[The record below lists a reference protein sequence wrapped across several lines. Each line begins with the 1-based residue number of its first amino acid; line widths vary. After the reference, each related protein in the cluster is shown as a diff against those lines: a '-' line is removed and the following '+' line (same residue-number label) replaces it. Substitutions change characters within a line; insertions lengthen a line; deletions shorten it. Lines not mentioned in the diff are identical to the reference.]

1 MVVIKTTVRRVA
13 FEGLSGS
20 CKTVHS
26 LGSLEVNLKIPDLWQ
41 QEAVRSLNQG
51 FDVVVDAPTG
61 AGKTYIF
68 ELLVEKGL
76 RRQAIYTVPTR
87 ALANDKLIE
96 WRARGW
102 DVGIATG
109 DVAENL
115 QAPVVVATLETQR
128 SRFLERRGPGLLVVD
143 EYQMLADQTRGVSYE
158 LAIAMVP
165 EDTQLLLLSG
175 SVGNAGDVAAWLNRI
190 GRRAS
195 LVSFRTRPVP
205 LDEVYLDSLNERV
218 PSSVR
223 GFWPRLIARALMADL
238 GPILVFAPQR
248 KAAEKLARHIAGALP
263 LLDPL
268 VLSKEQ
274 KALAGDRLGKLIKTR
289 VAFHHSGLSY
299 QQRAGV
305 VEPLAKAGQLRV
317 VVATTGLAAGINF
330 SMRSVLVTDNEYTSG
345 HLQCLIRPDE
355 LLQMFG
361 RAGRRGLDEV
371 GYVLVA
377 PDRPRLSEARPLTVR
392 RPPNLEWP
400 SLIAVMH
407 AAAERGDDPF
417 PTALGLMGRLYT
429 EVVPVLGVER
439 SLQSGAMPC
448 GLHIDTQRARLARP
462 IVVEMLDSRGVWVQR
477 PEAEEMELT
486 RVLRRTGN
494 CWRPILGAAEG
505 LAGLG
510 KGPICRWSDENG
522 KVFGRQCIVGL
533 AVPDRDDGYRLSKSV
548 RALLRARG
556 VEGGHLRAREW
567 SETEIRVWLPDLIGE
582 LTDGG
587 QLHDLA
593 ERSGRLVA
601 RVGYGHQKV
610 SAYPDD
616 HGFGLLEPPDRKAYP
631 IECQHCSELPIC
643 EHQLSPRS
651 TPASAW
657 HRLGLIDR
665 GGRPTRRGILFS
677 FFHHGEG
684 LAVAAALEDGAYPVE
699 DLAHDLANLRAGHRF
714 EEFAHSSSRLSRAC
728 RAVYGEASFEGYLNR
743 GLPVHYGDGAAEVLA
758 ETGRTQKGRGL
769 FNELLR
775 PGDVERA
782 RLEWWSLLR
791 HIVHAPDL
799 QWDRWQ
805 ALKEVVVGILESD
818 VSAVDVVHPPVLT
831 SAQSKRI
838 SHRLRFR

>member
-1 MVVIKTTVRRVA
+1 M
-13 FEGLSGS
+13 
-20 CKTVHS
+20 HP
-26 LGSLEVNLKIPDLWQ
+26 LGALEVNLKIPDLWQ
-41 QEAVRSLNQG
+41 QEAVRSLHQG
-51 FDVVVDAPTG
+51 LDVVVAAPTG

-68 ELLVEKGL
+68 ELLVEQGL

-128 SRFLERRGPGLLVVD
+128 SRFLERKGPGLLVID
-143 EYQMLADQTRGVSYE
+143 EYQMLADETRGVSYE
-158 LAIAMVP
+158 LAVALAP
-165 EDTQLLLLSG
+165 ADTQLLLLSG
-175 SVGNAGDVAAWLNRI
+175 SVGNPGEVTKWLNRI
-190 GRRAS
+190 GRRAA
-195 LVSFRTRPVP
+195 LVHFRERPVP
-205 LDEVYLDSLNERV
+205 LEEVYLDALHERV

-248 KAAEKLARHIAGALP
+248 KAAELMARHIAGALP
-263 LLDPL
+263 TIDPL

-274 KALAGDRLGKLIKTR
+274 KALAGDRLAKLLKGRIS
-289 VAFHHSGLSY
+289 FHHSGLSY

-377 PDRPRLSEARPLTVR
+377 PDRPRLSESRPLSVR
-392 RPPNLEWP
+392 RPATLEWP
-400 SLIAVMH
+400 SLLAVMH
-407 AAAERGDDPF
+407 AAVLRGEAPF
-417 PTALGLMGRLYT
+417 PAALNLMERLYT

-439 SLQSGAMPC
+439 SLQSVGMAC
-448 GLHIDTQRARLARP
+448 GLSIDTQRARRAKPL
-462 IVVEMLDSRGVWVQR
+462 IVEMLNAQGIWVER
-477 PEAEEMELT
+477 PELESTPLD
-486 RVLRRTGN
+486 RVLRRVGHH
-494 CWRPILGAAEG
+494 WRPYLSQASV
-505 LAGLG
+505 LDGLG
-510 KGPICRWSDENG
+510 RGPISRLSDG
-522 KVFGRQCIVGL
+522 QDRVFGRQCVVGL
-533 AVPDRDDGYRLSKSV
+533 AVPEKEGHFRLSKAV
-548 RALLRARG
+548 RRLLRERQL
-556 VEGGHLRAREW
+556 EGGDQRLREW
-567 SETEIRVWLPDLIGE
+567 TESEIRAWLPEVIDE
-582 LTDGG
+582 LTGGG
-587 QLHDLA
+587 QLHDLTDQ
-593 ERSGRLVA
+593 SGRLSA
-601 RVGYGHQKV
+601 RVTYGHLMV
-610 SAYPDD
+610 AAFPDGQ
-616 HGFGLLEPPDRKAYP
+616 GFGLLDPPDRMAYP
-631 IECQHCSELPIC
+631 LECQHCPELPIC

-665 GGRPTRRGILFS
+665 GGRPTRRGVLFS

-684 LAVAAALEDGAYPVE
+684 LAVAAGLEDENYPIE

-714 EEFAHSSSRLSRAC
+714 EEFAHHSSRLSRAC
-728 RAVYGEASFEGYLNR
+728 RDAYGEATFEGYLSR
-743 GLPVHYGDGAAEVLA
+743 GLPIHYGDGAAEVLA
-758 ETGRTQKGRGL
+758 ETGRVHRGRGL
-769 FNELLR
+769 YNELLR
-775 PGDVERA
+775 PGDVERV

-791 HIVHAPDL
+791 HILHAPDL
-799 QWDRWQ
+799 DWERWL
-805 ALKEVVVGILESD
+805 ALKETVAAVLESNAM
-818 VSAVDVVHPPVLT
+818 AVAVVHPPVLT
-831 SAQSKRI
+831 PAQSKRI